1 MSADSPHAPETTREF
16 VALWNDAVEDH
27 LVRQLAQ
34 SLPAL
39 ARDIALDDAA
49 HAAALA
55 RPLVRALRLSALS
68 GDAAAAV
75 RYLADAARTREA
87 PPATE
92 PLP

>member
-39 ARDIALDDAA
+39 ARDITLADTA

-75 RYLADAARTREA
+75 RYLAEAARTQA
-87 PPATE
+87 DTLPPDSR
-92 PLP
+92 P

>member
-1 MSADSPHAPETTREF
+1 MSADSPQAPENTREF

-39 ARDIALDDAA
+39 ARDVSLGDAA

-75 RYLADAARTREA
+75 RYLAEAARPREDT
-87 PPATE
+87 PE
-92 PLP
+92 PRP

>member
-1 MSADSPHAPETTREF
+1 MSADSPHLPETTREF

-34 SLPAL
+34 SLPTL
-39 ARDIALDDAA
+39 CRDISLDDTA

-68 GDAAAAV
+68 GDAAAAI
-75 RYLADAARTREA
+75 RYLADSARTGEDTPPRE
-87 PPATE
+87 PRR
-92 PLP
+92 